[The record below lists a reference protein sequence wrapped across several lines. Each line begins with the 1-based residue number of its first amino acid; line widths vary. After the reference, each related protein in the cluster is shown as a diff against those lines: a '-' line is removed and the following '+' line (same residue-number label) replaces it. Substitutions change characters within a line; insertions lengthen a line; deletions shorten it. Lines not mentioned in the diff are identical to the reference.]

1 MNRLPQAPSR
11 PIVLLLAALLVA
23 CQPQG
28 DTAQAGA
35 SKRTSEPAATE
46 AGGGGLRPCE
56 LAPQPLVQAVLPEA
70 DAGSTQQAGGS
81 LIQGI
86 DSYQCSFVNRSG
98 DLLTVIVHVAQGAEL
113 FKELAIGSAVR
124 DSYRRVDIGDE
135 GWVQSSADE
144 VKVKAVQASCIA
156 SNSTCS
162 PPGAAAREKRSWLS
176 WRARWRCACRRQGGD
191 FPPPMPNLRSAS
203 RHPSI
208 AVGVLAG
215 RAGILPRMDT
225 ATLTTLL
232 LVVLLTM
239 AVALPWLTGWRTSR
253 AMRLAS
259 LSLWVQ
265 AAAWL
270 VVLMLPQ
277 LPRGLGLATLQLLA
291 GLSFVIGQH
300 VAQHWL
306 GPRPLIRLGPLLLLA
321 MLPLMLVFHEPAWVH
336 RGMGALFVL
345 LHELLFLLAVL
356 WPASQ
361 RQPDAWR
368 WRSLIAVPLSVLCV
382 LTGVR
387 AFYGLF
393 DPEQFPALGS
403 GKPVAVAYLMF
414 GSIVTLCTALAFLT
428 AWRRE
433 AEQGLERLALT
444 DGFDRPDQ
452 PTRLRT
458 GGAATPGRS
467 AAPQRA
473 SGPAVDRRR
482 PFQEAQRPARSSGR
496 RRGAVPVGARRP
508 GAASAGRCLGA
519 LGWRGVRAA
528 AAAGCRRGGARCRPI
543 CACATRCVRCRTAVN
558 RRSITAPAWSR
569 LRPGRTSKPCCDVPT
584 RRSTPPRLRDGGRCG
599 RLEFGSGAGLHRTGP
614 CTRCSRSMRVRCN

>member
-1 MNRLPQAPSR
+1 
-11 PIVLLLAALLVA
+11 
-23 CQPQG
+23 
-28 DTAQAGA
+28 
-35 SKRTSEPAATE
+35 
-46 AGGGGLRPCE
+46 
-56 LAPQPLVQAVLPEA
+56 
-70 DAGSTQQAGGS
+70 
-81 LIQGI
+81 
-86 DSYQCSFVNRSG
+86 
-98 DLLTVIVHVAQGAEL
+98 
-113 FKELAIGSAVR
+113 
-124 DSYRRVDIGDE
+124 
-135 GWVQSSADE
+135 
-144 VKVKAVQASCIA
+144 
-156 SNSTCS
+156 
-162 PPGAAAREKRSWLS
+162 
-176 WRARWRCACRRQGGD
+176 
-191 FPPPMPNLRSAS
+191 
-203 RHPSI
+203 
-208 AVGVLAG
+208 
-215 RAGILPRMDT
+215 MDT

-444 DGFDRPDQ
+444 DGLTGLTNRRAFEQ
-452 PTRLRT
+452 AAQQRL
-458 GGAATPGRS
+458 A
-467 AAPQRA
+467 
-473 SGPAVDRRR
+473 
-482 PFQEAQRPARSSGR
+482 EAQRRSEPLALLLIDVDHFKKLNDQHGHLAGDAALCRLARAGQ
-496 RRGAVPVGARRP
+496 AQRRP
-508 GAASAGRCLGA
+508 GDVWARWGGEEFVLLLPGADAAGALQADLRLRHSLRALSNSGEPPFDYSAGLVQAQAGEDVEA
-519 LGWRGVRAA
+519 LLRRADA
-528 AAAGCRRGGARCRPI
+528 ALYAAKAAGRG
-543 CACATRCVRCRTAVN
+543 TVRQA
-558 RRSITAPAWSR
+558 
-569 LRPGRTSKPCCDVPT
+569 
-584 RRSTPPRLRDGGRCG
+584 
-599 RLEFGSGAGLHRTGP
+599 
-614 CTRCSRSMRVRCN
+614 